1 MKRNSE
7 KQFTYGELSYIRYM
21 MQACLRTF
29 KSEFYEGDQLI
40 NQRERTKHI
49 IKRIDELL
57 YDIDKK
63 LEEKV

>member
-21 MQACLRTF
+21 MKACLRGF
-29 KSEFYEGDQLI
+29 KSEFYVGGEYIDQ
-40 NQRERTKHI
+40 RGRTKHI
-49 IKRIDELL
+49 IERIDELL

-63 LEEKV
+63 IEEKV